1 MIVKFYRSPHPPLVS
16 LHYLFGGMIGLFGTF
31 VIFFNMGFKADVY
44 EIYKNPIGYFVL
56 FSLAILSTLATI
68 WGAIHFYRYKK
79 NMNFPLWGY
88 AVRKIL
94 KSMYTKKG
102 LKNPILVLPY
112 IDRDGEKYVN
122 FWFSIRFPLHLF
134 PIEIMVKYNNLPKV
148 GALMDEIAGLIA
160 AGKVERIEYEKDEN
174 YVPKGIKLHFKDGS
188 VKEYTGEV
196 VQDLVFFMSMKKMR
210 YEKIAE
216 QLRKIRESAQKF
228 R

>member
-1 MIVKFYRSPHPPLVS
+1 MKVKSNREPHTTKIA
-16 LHYLFGGMIGLFGTF
+16 LHYLIGGGLFLFMAIIISLTGE
-31 VIFFNMGFKADVY
+31 VWNIFNYILLSIMY
-44 EIYKNPIGYFVL
+44 
-56 FSLAILSTLATI
+56 ILSSFAII
-68 WGAIHFYRYKK
+68 WGAAHLYAAKK
-79 NMNFPLWGY
+79 GRSFPLWGY

-216 QLRKIRESAQKF
+216 QLRKIRESTQKF